1 MPWKRTTGSDG
12 ILAATGPPRSRRSAR
27 RASRVGVAR
36 TGRALLE
43 LARSSQLRHRPTREQ
58 LWLLTHLD
66 GWAPAT
72 YRLDAAVNPLPPGL
86 PTSRT
91 GATACVS
98 RTPAARSSRCRTAA
112 ASRCELTR
120 R

>member
-12 ILAATGPPRSRRSAR
+12 ILAATGPPRSRRKAR
-27 RASRVGVAR
+27 RASRHGVAR

-66 GWAPAT
+66 GWAPVT
-72 YRLDAAVNPLPPGL
+72 YRLDAAVNELPPGL
-86 PTSRT
+86 PTDFPYGSNGLRFAHA
-91 GATACVS
+91 GGEVVALPNGGGFA
-98 RTPAARSSRCRTAA
+98 
-112 ASRCELTR
+112 L
-120 R
+120 